1 MMTSQL
7 YAPSFSL
14 LPKSSINPNHLIKD
28 GSPSLISIVPRHHV
42 HQNRKKKKSSSL
54 VIRATSVELKS
65 SPASVSTV
73 TSTENQAFT
82 VKALVTVTVT
92 AGGSSIRL
100 NRPPDDNID
109 LLRKTLLLELV
120 GAELDPKT
128 GLEKE
133 TEGYAYNVS
142 HKDDEVVYEATF
154 TIPAGFG
161 DVGAVQIENEHN
173 EEIFIKSIDLDGFP
187 NGTVNIPC
195 NSWVHSKFDN
205 PQKRIFFTNKSYI
218 PSETPSGLKK
228 LRESELQTLRGD
240 GLGQRKTSDRIYDYD
255 TYNDLGDP
263 DHDDELARPV
273 LGGKEHP
280 YPRRCRTGRPHSEK
294 DPLSEQRSSS
304 ANIPKEQRS
313 SSVYV
318 PRDEAFSKVKE
329 EKFLTKT
336 VKSLLNALFP
346 SLEKALLEFLEP
358 DLGFSFLDPD
368 LGFSHFTAIDS
379 MFNEGVTLPK
389 PKTIIQSLL
398 KIITGGKYDLLPF
411 ETPEIIKRDKFSWF
425 RDDEFSRQTLAGL
438 NPCSI
443 ELVTEWPL
451 KSKLDPEIYGPPESL
466 ITTEVVEKQIKG
478 CMTVNEALERNK
490 MFILDYHDLLMPYV
504 NKVREIEGTT
514 LYGSRT
520 LFFLSEDGTLRPIAI
535 ELTRPPVGDKPQW
548 KQVFTPTWDA
558 TGRWLWILAKAHV
571 IAHDSAYHQLV
582 AHWLR
587 THCSTEPYIIAV
599 NRQLSAMH
607 PIYRLLHPHFRYTM
621 KINAL
626 ARERLINADG
636 IIESSFSPGK
646 YSTEFS
652 SVAYDQLW
660 RFDMEALPA
669 DLIRRGMAVEDPTA
683 EHGLKLTIEDYPY
696 ANDGLILWD
705 AIKEWVSDYVN
716 HYYPDPNLIESDTE
730 LQGWWT
736 EVRTKGHAD
745 KKDEPWWPVLKTPEN
760 LIHTLTTIIWVTA
773 GHHAAVNFGQ
783 YMYGAYFPNRPTIA
797 RTNMPTEDSSEESLQ
812 KFMKNPEMALLM
824 CFPSQIQATKVMA
837 VLHLLSNHSPD
848 EEYIGDSLKSAWA
861 ENPVIKAAYEKF
873 SGNLKRLE
881 GIIDERNTNMKL
893 KNRVGAGV
901 VPYELLKPFSTD
913 GVTGM
918 GVPNSISI

>member
-92 AGGSSIRL
+92 AGGSSIGL

-368 LGFSHFTAIDS
+368 LEFSHFTAIDS

-398 KIITGGKYDLLPF
+398 KFITGGKYDLQPF

-582 AHWLR
+582 VHWLR

-607 PIYRLLHPHFRYTM
+607 PIYRLLHPHFLYTM

-669 DLIRRGMAVEDPTA
+669 DLIRR
-683 EHGLKLTIEDYPY
+683 
-696 ANDGLILWD
+696 
-705 AIKEWVSDYVN
+705 
-716 HYYPDPNLIESDTE
+716 
-730 LQGWWT
+730 
-736 EVRTKGHAD
+736 
-745 KKDEPWWPVLKTPEN
+745 
-760 LIHTLTTIIWVTA
+760 
-773 GHHAAVNFGQ
+773 
-783 YMYGAYFPNRPTIA
+783 YFT
-797 RTNMPTEDSSEESLQ
+797 
-812 KFMKNPEMALLM
+812 
-824 CFPSQIQATKVMA
+824 
-837 VLHLLSNHSPD
+837 
-848 EEYIGDSLKSAWA
+848 
-861 ENPVIKAAYEKF
+861 
-873 SGNLKRLE
+873 
-881 GIIDERNTNMKL
+881 
-893 KNRVGAGV
+893 
-901 VPYELLKPFSTD
+901 
-913 GVTGM
+913 
-918 GVPNSISI
+918 